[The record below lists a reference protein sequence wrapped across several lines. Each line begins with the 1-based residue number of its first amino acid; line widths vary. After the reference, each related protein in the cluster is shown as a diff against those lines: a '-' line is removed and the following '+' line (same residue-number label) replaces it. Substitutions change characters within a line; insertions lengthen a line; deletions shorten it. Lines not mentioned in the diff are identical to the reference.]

1 VTSTPFLLFFMLLL
15 GATLAWLL
23 RPGRSKGG
31 EGEDQDPIEDPEMLE
46 EAERELED
54 LDTFSTPEDAE
65 QDLPDWGPGA
75 PKA

>member
-15 GATLAWLL
+15 AATLAWLL
-23 RPGRSKGG
+23 RPGHRKGEGGG
-31 EGEDQDPIEDPEMLE
+31 EDSVEDPEMLE

-54 LDTFSTPEDAE
+54 LDAFSTPEDAE